1 MNQYYDYII
10 KELSAGISRKDVY
23 YRLVQ
28 KGYKGK
34 LTAAYDYMNRIIK
47 SHPIDIAIYRSSTA
61 ESMQKKKEIQK
72 YDHITRRFQMTDFIA
87 TPTMGAILLEEFME
101 PMSISAYKLAQ
112 EIHVPV
118 SRIQDILHDRRKI
131 TADTS
136 LRLAKFFGVSDK
148 YFLDMQNDIDIRNL
162 KVSLADDIAKI
173 RVCQAV

>member
-1 MNQYYDYII
+1 M
-10 KELSAGISRKDVY
+10 A
-23 YRLVQ
+23 
-28 KGYKGK
+28 
-34 LTAAYDYMNRIIK
+34 
-47 SHPIDIAIYRSSTA
+47 
-61 ESMQKKKEIQK
+61 
-72 YDHITRRFQMTDFIA
+72 DFIA
-87 TPTMGAILLEEFME
+87 TPTMGEILREEFME

-162 KVSLADDIAKI
+162 NVSLADDIAKI
-173 RVCQAV
+173 RVCQVV